1 MNIAVL
7 GMGYVGCVSAA
18 CLADMGHQVI
28 GVDVDPHKLEMLRRH
43 QPPIVEPGLDG
54 LLKTVMENGRLT
66 VTDDTSQAVR
76 QADVTMICVGTPS
89 RPNGSLETGHLDRV
103 VQQVGAALENRDRY
117 RVVAVRSTLLPGVLA
132 ERIIPALENASG
144 LKAGADFGV
153 CVNPEFLRE
162 STAIAD
168 FRNPPFTLIG
178 ALDGRSGEVLAD
190 AYSGLA
196 AAVYCIP
203 PDAAAMVKYASNAY
217 HALKVAFGNE
227 IGAICRTLSIDSHQV
242 MKVFSE
248 DRHLNIS
255 AAYLRPGFAFGGSC
269 LPKDVR
275 ALLYAARQRDVQT
288 PLLGSLIPS
297 NDVHI
302 QRVVDLV
309 TSYEKR
315 HVALL
320 GLSFKPGTDDLRESP
335 LVRLAETLVG
345 KGFRL
350 AIYDEEVSM
359 SNLFGRNREYIERH
373 LPHLAELLRTDLPG
387 MLAEA
392 EVLLIGKKVS
402 GLDGIRTH
410 LRSDQIVIDLL
421 KHADW
426 TPATQTS
433 IV

>member
-196 AAVYCIP
+196 APVYCIP